1 MNTQSINE
9 VGTTAVPRTRAEQQS
24 LLGRCT
30 AVSVYLF
37 EHLMP
42 DPYVFA
48 ILLTFVG
55 ALLAWWLA
63 PNATPSSIVS
73 AWYAGIFALFTFAFQ
88 MVIMLVAGYALAS
101 APPIH
106 RLLAKVASTVDTPAS
121 AISLTIVVG
130 MIASWLTNNG
140 IV

>member
-1 MNTQSINE
+1 MNAQAVN
-9 VGTTAVPRTRAEQQS
+9 AVPPTAGTREKQS
-24 LLGRCT
+24 LLARCT

-37 EHLMP
+37 ENLMP

-48 ILLTFVG
+48 VLLTFVG
-55 ALLAWWLA
+55 ALLAWALA

-88 MVIMLVAGYALAS
+88 MVIMLVAGYALAT
-101 APPIH
+101 APPVH
-106 RLLAKVASTVDTPAS
+106 RALARVASLVDTPAA

-130 MIASWLTNNG
+130 MVAS
-140 IV
+140 